1 MREVCFCGRVG
12 EIEDREPVDAD
23 GGPALRCPSEACGHL
38 DRLDWLPRDALW
50 PILKEAFERRTT
62 LRRPAA

>member
-1 MREVCFCGRVG
+1 MREVCFCGWVG
-12 EIEDREPVDAD
+12 EIENREPVVAD
-23 GGPALRCPSEACGHL
+23 GRPALRCCSEACDHL
-38 DRLDWLPRDALW
+38 DRLDWLPSGALW

>member
-12 EIEDREPVDAD
+12 EIEDREPVVAD
-23 GGPALRCPSEACGHL
+23 GVPTLRCRSEACGHL